1 LNSFDDNLAQAIDL
15 SHRIIAL
22 GREGQWDQV
31 PDLDEQRLRL
41 LKTLFAEQTPA
52 SRRDEFRTQIETL
65 LRLNDEAVAIC
76 AQARRDS
83 MASSRAAK
91 RGQQAI
97 SAYHKQTG
105 SR

>member
-1 LNSFDDNLAQAIDL
+1 LTSFDDNLALALEL

-22 GREGQWDQV
+22 GKEGKWDQV

-41 LKTLFAEQTPA
+41 LKALFTDDTMA
-52 SRRDEFRTQIETL
+52 SRGEAFKAQIETL
-65 LRLNDEAVAIC
+65 LRLNEEAVAIC
-76 AQARRDS
+76 ARARSDS

-91 RGQQAI
+91 HGMHAI
-97 SAYHKQTG
+97 NAYHKQSN